1 MSNNYGENTDVN
13 TASSTSSG
21 DGDYSSVEPNTV
33 GDDQELQDSMK
44 GDDIGNQDDTELDL
58 DSSEWGGMQSGAVE
72 NESTQDSNWF
82 AGIPEEFK
90 DRASAWA
97 NQQGMLKITPKLQ
110 RQKFTYSTVAY
121 IANNDKEPKVQIFP
135 ISDVNVIPHQISFDF
150 FDTTEGRIGVS
161 NAVEKH
167 MAVECDV
174 YLTDLIYEY
183 WNHGADGQN
192 DFSRMDWSDKMKKLF
207 WDAIEGESNKDY
219 NQTLSSYTEIES
231 TKEFADFRNTFLQQH
246 TGWVCMFS
254 SHTFGIFQGVLT
266 DLSYDVASGETFA
279 KWHLKFEEALFIQDD
294 EGNGYSTTG
303 VKQTASEDGS
313 TSESGDAENTE

>member
-13 TASSTSSG
+13 TSSSTASG

-33 GDDQELQDSMK
+33 DNDKELQDAMNGEDTAS
-44 GDDIGNQDDTELDL
+44 QDDTELDL
-58 DSSEWGGMQSGAVE
+58 DSTEWGGMQSGVAE
-72 NESTQDSNWF
+72 NESTQNSNWL
-82 AGIPEEFK
+82 AGVPEGY
-90 DRASAWA
+90 RSQASAWA

-121 IANNDKEPKVQIFP
+121 IANNNKEPKVQVFP

-150 FDTTEGRIGVS
+150 YDTTEGRVGVS
-161 NAVEKH
+161 NATEKH
-167 MAVECDV
+167 MEVTCDV

-183 WNHGADGQN
+183 WNHGEDGQN
-192 DFSRMDWSDKMKKLF
+192 DFSRMSWSNKMKNLF
-207 WDAIEGESNKDY
+207 WEAINSGEDY
-219 NQTLSSYTEIES
+219 NKALSSYTEIES

-254 SHTFGIFQGVLT
+254 SHTFGVFQGVLT
-266 DLSYDVASGETFA
+266 NISYSVTSGETFA
-279 KWHLKFEEALFIQDD
+279 KWSLEFKEAIFIQDE

-303 VKQTASEDGS
+303 VKQSASEEGDG
-313 TSESGDAENTE
+313 TESGDAQNTE